1 MIGRPRRREHRP
13 RHRGLV
19 SALVR
24 HLRSRAPDSE
34 GLTLFE
40 LIVSMAVLMIILTMT
55 TAIMTNFYSNENQL
69 SGSDSAFAQV
79 LPASTSMQEFIRT
92 LVEPAPTS
100 VSTGVPVPAFTPVN
114 PSPPGPA
121 SGLQGPFNITPSSA
135 TFASDLGNANGP
147 SLVTVTTTANVIPAG
162 TYTLTVTTA
171 APSANSCPG
180 TGPTLGGTACTWGT
194 PDRAFQI
201 TDLVNGSPTAA
212 SPVFQYTLAGAST
225 PVPYSTTPGS
235 PWVTDF
241 GAGSCTTIAAC
252 PVSQIQTV
260 TIDVEVQ
267 APGGGRGSYQ
277 TLVSALAPNYSK
289 FVG

>member
-1 MIGRPRRREHRP
+1 MTRRPRLRQRPVTVRRWVADV
-13 RHRGLV
+13 RHRI
-19 SALVR
+19 
-24 HLRSRAPDSE
+24 RSRGSE

-40 LIVSMAVLMIILTMT
+40 LIVSMAVLMILLTMT

-69 SGSDSAFAQV
+69 SGSYSAFAQV
-79 LPASTSMQEFIRT
+79 LPASTSLQQFFRT
-92 LVEPAPTS
+92 LVEPAAAST
-100 VSTGVPVPAFTPVN
+100 STGVPVPAFTPVN

-121 SGLQGPFNITPSSA
+121 SGLQGPFNISPASA

-147 SLVTVTTTANVIPAG
+147 SLITITTTANVAPPG

-171 APSANSCPG
+171 SPTANSCPG

-194 PDRAFQI
+194 SDRAFRI
-201 TDLVNGSPTAA
+201 TDLINGSPTAP
-212 SPVFQYTLAGAST
+212 SPVFQYTLAGST
-225 PVPYSTTPGS
+225 VAVPYSTTPGS

-260 TIDVEVQ
+260 TIDLEVQ
-267 APGGGRGSYQ
+267 APGGGLASYQ
-277 TLVSALAPNYSK
+277 TLVSALAPYYSK